1 MVYAVSEFAL
11 GKRDIA
17 HMQGFDVSWQFP
29 YVTPSYVVFIGRA
42 VDQRRDVHHDGIV
55 RRHRKRRG
63 ARPGLVVVLVRY
75 SPPRAFGTTF
85 SARHIIG
92 VHADDGGRDNERDS

>member
-29 YVTPSYVVFIGRA
+29 YVTPSYTVVFIGRA
-42 VDQRRDVHHDGIV
+42 VD
-55 RRHRKRRG
+55 
-63 ARPGLVVVLVRY
+63 
-75 SPPRAFGTTF
+75 
-85 SARHIIG
+85 
-92 VHADDGGRDNERDS
+92 